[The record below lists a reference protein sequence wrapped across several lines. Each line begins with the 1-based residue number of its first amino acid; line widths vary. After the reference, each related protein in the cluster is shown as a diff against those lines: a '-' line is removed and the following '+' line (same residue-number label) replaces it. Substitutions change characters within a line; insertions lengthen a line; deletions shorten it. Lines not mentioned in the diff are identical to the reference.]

1 MEKLKNDKVILI
13 EEKILVECMECIE
26 NNSSYIYKT
35 LRSLIDN
42 KECSFNDLQ
51 DCLKKLDYIR
61 NISKSLKENKQLD
74 ASLETIW
81 D

>member
-13 EEKILVECMECIE
+13 EEKTLVECMECIE
-26 NNSSYIYKT
+26 NNSNYIYTT
-35 LRSLIDN
+35 LKSLIDD

-51 DCLKKLDYIR
+51 ECLKKLNYIK
-61 NISKSLKENKQLD
+61 NISKNLKENNQLD
-74 ASLETIW
+74 ASLQTIW

>member
-13 EEKILVECMECIE
+13 EETILIECMECIE
-26 NNSSYIYKT
+26 NNSNSIYKT
-35 LRSLIDN
+35 LKSLIDD
-42 KECSFNDLQ
+42 KECCFNELKE
-51 DCLKKLDYIR
+51 CLKKLDSIK
-61 NISKSLKENKQLD
+61 NISNSLKENKQLD